1 MKKLVLF
8 MVVAVLLFTLVA
20 CGQSPV
26 KDDDLAVNTE
36 GNVENSE
43 EETEEQM
50 RIDENNAVIQ
60 PKLDALE
67 ATIVEIETVVAD
79 NNLDQKYQSVID
91 QLREELDEVTK
102 NHQAIIDMGGYLEG
116 TSDFEAAVDKEI
128 ENNKEILVLIVD
140 EIALSVKEN
149 KFVDRFNE
157 LVDLTNEVTAKAQE
171 NGWNENEALLSDL
184 SVVYGFLDE
193 VGAKLASSDIIEDT
207 YKNEKLEKMDELFPL
222 LQNQLETVSTPFTE

>member
-1 MKKLVLF
+1 